1 MWFLQVSVSNNE
13 DWKKGILKGV
23 KVSPLY
29 IILSGNGKG
38 TLARAQLVPASPL
51 IERDAGA

>member
-1 MWFLQVSVSNNE
+1 VSAFDYE

-29 IILSGNGKG
+29 IIINGNGKG
-38 TLARAQLVPASPL
+38 PVILNVKK
-51 IERDAGA
+51 G